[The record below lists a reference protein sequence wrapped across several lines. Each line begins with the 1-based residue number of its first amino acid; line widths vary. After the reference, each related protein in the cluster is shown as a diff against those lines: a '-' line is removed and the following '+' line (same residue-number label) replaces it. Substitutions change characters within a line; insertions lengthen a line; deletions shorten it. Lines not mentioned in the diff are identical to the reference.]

1 MQKSRSLLGI
11 AGALLVLGVVSF
23 LLQPVLD
30 GKPDAECVKESSA
43 DGAIPKTSGLVD
55 EDQGGCAISIES
67 YEKINDWDSKP
78 KPFRI
83 AGLVLVLAGL
93 VTGGVALVRGRR
105 AP

>member
-11 AGALLVLGVVSF
+11 AGLLLVLGVVSF
-23 LLQPVLD
+23 VAQPVLD
-30 GKPDAECVKESSA
+30 AKPDAECVKESSA
-43 DGAIPKTSGLVD
+43 SNGIVPSSGFLD
-55 EDQGGCAISIES
+55 EEQDNCPISIES
-67 YEKINDWDSKP
+67 WKKIEDWNSKP

-93 VTGGVALVRGRR
+93 VTGGVAIVRGRR